1 MPENTY
7 VITPKTA
14 KRAETDNSDLSPLS
28 PAYLNLPEDKSVDAA
43 DNEAHPSHA
52 ERESSMPSPS
62 ARDSKP
68 HKTSRSMLSRA
79 SLRQSLSWAQ
89 QAHQNK
95 TKADALS
102 LAKLPFLPGCES
114 DGPAAREMTVLF
126 PATPL
131 ADIVRFL
138 VARKGDVKAAAEM
151 MTKALEWHRAHF
163 PLPPALR
170 TQVESAFSAGCF
182 FTHGQARDGTPVLY
196 MRGALYDGSKAS
208 PEAYVLAAAHAITYA
223 LSQSAELSVTVVV
236 HAVNVPGAPNDNAD
250 LTFIKGFISV
260 LSDNFP
266 ERLKRLAIFPF
277 PWYGRAIWSILKV
290 FVDKRTQ
297 NKVMLLSGDGASIP
311 SVRCRPNLHLFFLFA
326 SSRVAI
332 ASPSSHV
339 ASPISNLPPILI
351 ALSLSPPQ
359 ELSEL
364 LDPDQIPTCCGGRS
378 KAKVLDMKTTL

>member
-1 MPENTY
+1 MAGISSPALPVHSGVAFQSNIHLDCLSLCRYMPENTY
-7 VITPKTA
+7 VLTPKTV
-14 KRAETDNSDLSPLS
+14 KKEETDDSAQSPMS
-28 PAYLNLPEDKSVDAA
+28 PAYMGLPESQLGGAA
-43 DNEAHPSHA
+43 DNEARPSHA
-52 ERESSMPSPS
+52 ESSMPSGS
-62 ARDSKP
+62 ARESKS
-68 HKTSRSMLSRA
+68 HKSSRATIFRA

-102 LAKLPFLPGCES
+102 LSKLPFLPGCES
-114 DGPAAREMTVLF
+114 DGPAAREMLALF
-126 PATPL
+126 PGTPL
-131 ADIVRFL
+131 TDIVRFL
-138 VARKGDVKAAAEM
+138 VARKGDVKAAADM
-151 MTKALEWHRAHF
+151 MTKALEWYRAHF
-163 PLPPALR
+163 PLPPELR

-208 PEAYVLAAAHAITYA
+208 PEAYVLAAAHAITHA
-223 LSQSAELSVTVVV
+223 LAQSAELNVTVVV

-297 NKVMLLSGDGASIP
+297 NKVMLLSGDGTSIP
-311 SVRCRPNLHLFFLFA
+311 PVRWQLSLRSAP
-326 SSRVAI
+326 
-332 ASPSSHV
+332 PSSLSHTLPSNPPPYPPPV
-339 ASPISNLPPILI
+339 APLRN
-351 ALSLSPPQ
+351 
-359 ELSEL
+359 
-364 LDPDQIPTCCGGRS
+364 
-378 KAKVLDMKTTL
+378 